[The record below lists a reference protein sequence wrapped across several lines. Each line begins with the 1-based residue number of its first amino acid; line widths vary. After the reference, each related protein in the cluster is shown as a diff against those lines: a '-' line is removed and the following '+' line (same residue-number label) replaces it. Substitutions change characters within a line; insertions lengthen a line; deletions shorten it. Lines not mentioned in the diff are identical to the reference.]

1 MHSIAAGQAVAEL
14 ITDGRCTTFD
24 LHPLRLQRFDEPGG
38 AAETAVL

>member
-1 MHSIAAGQAVAEL
+1 MHSIAAGQAVTEL